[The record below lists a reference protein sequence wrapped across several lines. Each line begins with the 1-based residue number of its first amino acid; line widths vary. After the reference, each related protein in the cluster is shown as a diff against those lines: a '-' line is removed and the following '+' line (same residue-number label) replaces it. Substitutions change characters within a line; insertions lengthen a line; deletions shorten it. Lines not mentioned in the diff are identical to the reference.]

1 MNDFSVAVDSSVETL
16 FQMSASSISY
26 KTRGQ
31 TRCLKAVRAGTSW
44 HDIESVKSTRLL
56 SSNRDY
62 ICRASDFADEKP
74 IPKDVI
80 TDSDGEWVVY
90 NLAQEECWRPL
101 GISTSFIRI
110 HCRK

>member
-1 MNDFSVAVDSSVETL
+1 MRKE
-16 FQMSASSISY
+16 
-26 KTRGQ
+26 
-31 TRCLKAVRAGTSW
+31 KAPPRVPTGP
-44 HDIESVKSTRLL
+44 
-56 SSNRDY
+56 
-62 ICRASDFADEKP
+62 DFADEKP

-101 GISTSFIRI
+101 GSATSFIRI